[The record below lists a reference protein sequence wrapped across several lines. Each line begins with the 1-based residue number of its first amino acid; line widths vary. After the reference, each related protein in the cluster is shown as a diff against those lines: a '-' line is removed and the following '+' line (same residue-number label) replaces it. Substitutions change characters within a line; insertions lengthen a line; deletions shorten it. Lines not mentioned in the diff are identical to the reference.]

1 MKKVFYAFI
10 LASLTLCLTAVAA
23 MAQSTAGV
31 TGTVKDSNGA
41 VVAGAEVKLTDTKTG
56 SELTT
61 KTNDQGV
68 YEFQRVAPGTGYTL
82 TFTNAGFQTLVI
94 NEVALGVGTT
104 STHNAELTIGEVSGT
119 VVVTASNEVTL
130 NTTDASIGNV
140 IGERRLK
147 ELPIQI
153 RNSPAA
159 LIGLQPGVVGNNVG
173 ATGTNRIG
181 SVTGAR
187 SDQGNITVDGID
199 ANDQATGQFAA
210 TVGNAPI
217 DAIQEFRAVSTN
229 PGAADGRSSG
239 GQVELVTK
247 GGTNDFHGNV
257 REYNRTA
264 ATAANSFFNN
274 RAGIA
279 RPALTR
285 NQFGGSIGGPI
296 MKDALF
302 FFFDYEGRR
311 DAQQVSNLRVVPLN
325 HFRAGGLGFI
335 NTNAGCGVGARLNIN
350 PNCITVLTPA
360 QVAALDPRGTG
371 GNASL
376 LSFINTRYP
385 QANDLTAGDGVNT
398 GGFRFNAPSRR
409 SDNTYTT
416 RIDWNASSAHK
427 LFGRFNIARRVQT
440 DTVNSVAAQFPGD
453 PETAQIIVRDYTWVV
468 GHTWTASPTFV
479 NQATVGAARSG
490 LLFPTNFKPSFPN
503 SFTFGMGLSA
513 PFAGISDQDR
523 FVLVPTI
530 RDDATW
536 TKGTHSIEFGG
547 SFKPIDSNSG
557 IVNDFNF
564 PTVGLGGLLG
574 SLDPSVRPGGGVIN
588 NANTTI
594 TANYDAAFAF
604 LLGRYAQIGTNFNY
618 DPEGNAFAPG
628 TGKKRDYRYDELEL
642 YVQDNWRVRNNLTLN
657 FGVRWHLYPAPY
669 EANGFQAAQD
679 TDMRQLFDLRQ
690 RQAAQGIRGDTVEPF
705 LRYDLIGKGNNA
717 RSLYETDLNN
727 FAPRF
732 GFAYTPNFKEGFL
745 GALFGDN
752 KTVIRGGG
760 SVVFDRPGG
769 AITFI
774 QDQVSYLFDN
784 SATTIYG
791 EEGTVFDALFNNPR
805 FTGINTLPVAN
816 VAPTITRP
824 FTPFIDGG
832 VPFGLATGEFNY
844 AVDQRFRIPYSIQY
858 SFGFQRELPGNF
870 ILEASYVG
878 RQGRK
883 LFSQA
888 DLSQALNFRD
898 PVSGQLMFDAF
909 NAMQAPLQA
918 GTTAGTPLA
927 TLIASIP
934 NQPWFENQMNAA
946 VQANF
951 GVANCQALV
960 GVSCTRFVLNNG
972 TSRQFVLRGDTSDQV
987 QRLFAQ
993 GLLLSNVGM
1002 SAQFGTNIYISNQGA
1017 STYDG
1022 MLVSLRKRFSQGLQF
1037 DFNYTW
1043 SHSIDNGSSVTNTVS
1058 GGLVCDLTNLR
1069 VCRGNSDFDIRHLVN
1084 ANFIYEL
1091 PFGRGQRWA
1100 NGVPG
1105 WANHIIGGWEVTGI
1119 FTARSGLPFG
1129 TTTTAFPVGFNF
1141 NSPAAYNSS
1150 DIGALQGSV
1159 NDATNGTIQFFSNP
1173 LAVFNPAR
1181 PDQGAIRFPHHGE
1194 IGNRNT
1200 FRGPGF
1206 WNLDTAVLK
1215 NFQMPWSE
1223 SQRLQI
1229 RWESFNAFNHN
1240 SFGLPAVGITGTTF
1254 GQITTSSSAPRE
1266 MQFAIRYEF

>member
-1 MKKVFYAFI
+1 MKKLFYAFM
-10 LASLTLCLTAVAA
+10 LASLTLCLSAVAA

-41 VVAGAEVKLTDTKTG
+41 VVAGADVKLTDPKTG
-56 SELTT
+56 LELNT

-68 YEFQRVAPGTGYTL
+68 YTFQRVPPGTGYTL

-94 NEVALGVGTT
+94 NEVGLGVDTI

-147 ELPIQI
+147 ELPIQL

-159 LIGLQPGVVGNNVG
+159 LIGLQPGVVGSNVG
-173 ATGTNRIG
+173 AGGGNRAG

-187 SDQGNITVDGID
+187 ADQGNITVDGID
-199 ANDQATGQFAA
+199 VNDQATGQFAA

-229 PGAADGRSSG
+229 PGASDGRSSG

-247 GGTNDFHGNV
+247 SGTNEFHGNV

-274 RAGIA
+274 RRGLE
-279 RPALTR
+279 RPQLTR

-302 FFFDYEGRR
+302 FFFDYEGRI
-311 DAQQVSNLRVVPLN
+311 DAQGVSNTRIVPLD
-325 HFRAGGLGFI
+325 HFRNGQLGFLN
-335 NTNAGCGVGARLNIN
+335 NTAGCSGPGIPQARLNTR
-350 PNCITVLTPA
+350 PNCITILSAA
-360 QVAALDPRGTG
+360 QVAALDPQGVG
-371 GNASL
+371 SNPAL
-376 LSFINTRYP
+376 LSFVNQRYP
-385 QANDLTAGDGVNT
+385 RANDLTLGDGINT
-398 GGFRFNAPSRR
+398 GGFTFNAPSKRE
-409 SDNTYTT
+409 DNTYTT
-416 RIDWNASSAHK
+416 RIDWNASSTNK
-427 LFGRFNIARRVQT
+427 FFGRFNIARRVQT

-453 PETAQIIVRDYTWVV
+453 PETAQIQVRDYTWVV

-479 NQATVGAARSG
+479 NQITVGASRSG
-490 LLFPTNFKPSFPN
+490 LVFPTLFKPQFPN
-503 SFTFGMGLSA
+503 EFTFGPLSA
-513 PFAGISDQDR
+513 PFADISDQDR

-530 RDDATW
+530 RNDATW

-547 SFKPIDSNSG
+547 SLKPIRSESG
-557 IVNDFNF
+557 LVNDFNF
-564 PTVGLGGLLG
+564 ITVGSGGLLG
-574 SLDPSVRPGGGVIN
+574 GLQASLRPATILN
-588 NANTTI
+588 N
-594 TANYDAAFAF
+594 TASTGNYDAAFPF
-604 LLGRYAQIGTNFNY
+604 LLGRYASVGTFFNY
-618 DPEGNAFAPG
+618 DPSGNAFPLG
-628 TGKKRDYRYDELEL
+628 TGKKRDYRYNELEL

-657 FGVRWHLYPAPY
+657 FGLRWHLYPAPY
-669 EANGFQAAQD
+669 EANGFQAGQD
-679 TDMRQLFDLRQ
+679 VDMRQLFDTRV
-690 RQAAQGIRGDTVEPF
+690 RNAALGISGEDAEPI

-727 FAPRF
+727 FGPRF
-732 GFAYTPNFKEGFL
+732 GFAYTPNFKSGFL
-745 GALFGDN
+745 GALFGEN

-760 SVVFDRPGG
+760 SVVYDRPGG

-784 SATTIYG
+784 SATTNFPAPNP
-791 EEGTVFDALFNNPR
+791 VSALLNNPR
-805 FTGINTLPVAN
+805 FTGIGNVPVVN
-816 VAPTITRP
+816 APPVITRP
-824 FTPFIDGG
+824 FTPFVDGTF
-832 VPFGLATGEFNY
+832 PFGLADGTFNY
-844 AVDQRFRIPYSIQY
+844 AVDQQFRIPYSIQY

-888 DLSQALNFRD
+888 DVAQVLDFRD
-898 PVSGQLMFDAF
+898 PASGQFMLDAF
-909 NAMQAPLQA
+909 NRLQA
-918 GTTAGTPLA
+918 QVQAGVPGANVTP
-927 TLIASIP
+927 
-934 NQPWFENQMNAA
+934 QPWFENQI
-946 VQANF
+946 
-951 GVANCQALV
+951 GP
-960 GVSCTRFVLNNG
+960 GGTVLMGSNG
-972 TSRQFVLRGDTSDQV
+972 TLRQFTLRGDTSDAIFI
-987 QRLFAQ
+987 LFAN
-993 GLLLSNVGM
+993 GLLNPNVGL

-1017 STYDG
+1017 SSYDG

-1043 SHSIDNGSSVTNTVS
+1043 SHSIDNGSSIANTVT
-1058 GGLVCDLTNLR
+1058 GGLVCDLRDLR

-1091 PFGRGQRWA
+1091 PFGRGQRFGGGA
-1100 NGVPG
+1100 PG
-1105 WANHIIGGWEVTGI
+1105 WVNQIIGGWEVSGI

-1141 NSPAAYNSS
+1141 NSPAAFNNTNSA
-1150 DIGALQGSV
+1150 GLQGRIH
-1159 NDATNGTIQFFSNP
+1159 DLNGAVQFFDDPSV
-1173 LAVFNPAR
+1173 VFDPTD
-1181 PDQGAIRFPHHGE
+1181 PTGGILRFPRHGE
-1194 IGNRNT
+1194 IGSRNIL
-1200 FRGPGF
+1200 RGPGF
-1206 WNLDTAVLK
+1206 WNLDTAVMK
-1215 NFQMPWSE
+1215 NFKMPWSE
-1223 SQRLQI
+1223 SHSLQI

-1240 SFGLPAVGITGTTF
+1240 SFGLPAVSIVGATF
-1254 GQITTSSSAPRE
+1254 GQITTSSSTPRE
-1266 MQFAIRYEF
+1266 MQFAIRYSF